1 MRGGGMRLAETQTE
15 AAASES
21 VIMTDDTSTTWSW
34 SGVAMSAAGELAA
47 LAQMACAFPLR
58 RLGAHTLGD
67 VDDHPVP
74 VVLVHGILGDPTN
87 FFLLRRHL
95 ARNGIRRF
103 SSFAYRPRDP
113 DTSR

>member
-1 MRGGGMRLAETQTE
+1 ARRHAISRTCWVRSRGMGLAETAAE
-15 AAASES
+15 AVASES
-21 VIMTDDTSTTWSW
+21 LTMTDSTSTSSTSWSW

-87 FFLLRRHL
+87 FFMLRRHL
-95 ARNGIRRF
+95 ARNG
-103 SSFAYRPRDP
+103 
-113 DTSR
+113 